1 VKARAVARVLGFTA
15 TLLVTATRAEAQ
27 TDEQRAGARAAA
39 EAGADAFDAGK
50 YAEAAD
56 LFARAERMVHAP
68 PHLLYGARAHAKLGQ
83 LVQARELYLK
93 LTRERLPET
102 APKVFR
108 DAQQSADSELAEVEA
123 RLPYVSVVVQG
134 TNAKNVR
141 VNRDGTPISPDLVG
155 VPHPVDPGEHEF
167 QAFADGMESAST
179 RVQLKES
186 ARETVV
192 LTLNAVAPAPGAT
205 DAGGAA
211 GNGTPQDTGVQVST
225 QGSGLSPMK
234 IGAFVGFGVGALGIG
249 IGTFFVIKSSS
260 TDADADEAYQA
271 CLRVSASPRC
281 TDPELSAETQELDDD
296 AASQRNIA
304 IASYVVGG
312 LGIGAGITLLLLD
325 SGRSGSARGPGVE
338 PVIGLNYYGLRGR
351 F

>member
-1 VKARAVARVLGFTA
+1 MKLRELAGALGITA

-93 LTRERLPET
+93 LTRERLPENS
-102 APKVFR
+102 PKAFR
-108 DAQQSADSELAEVEA
+108 DAQQTADSELAEVEA
-123 RLPYVSVVVQG
+123 RMPYVSVVVQG
-134 TNAKNVR
+134 QNAKNVR
-141 VNRDGTPISPDLVG
+141 VNRDGAPISPDLVG
-155 VPHPVDPGEHEF
+155 VPHPVDPGEHQF
-167 QAFADGMESAST
+167 QAFADGMESAVTSVT
-179 RVQLKES
+179 LKEA

-192 LTLNAVAPAPGAT
+192 LTLNQVAGAPPAT
-205 DAGGAA
+205 TGGA
-211 GNGTPQDTGVQVST
+211 DTGGAPPPSDGGVQFDT
-225 QGSGLSPMK
+225 QSSGMSPLK
-234 IGAFVGFGVGALGIG
+234 IGAFVGFGVGAVGVGLGTLFI
-249 IGTFFVIKSSS
+249 INASS
-260 TDADADEAYQA
+260 TRADADDLFA
-271 CLRVSASPRC
+271 CNPNC
-281 TDPELSAETQELDDD
+281 TDAQKAEIADLDDD
-296 AASQRNIA
+296 ANSQQSVA
-304 IASYVVGG
+304 VASYIVGG
-312 LGIGAGITLLLLD
+312 VGIAAGVTLLLID
-325 SGRSGSARGPGVE
+325 SNKSSSETRGVE